1 MSGTFL
7 DQYLHWG
14 HPSGGLGQKAWD
26 AARAAGYSGKQIS
39 VASHKNQAAGNII
52 WPKFEEAR
60 RAAALAAKGSPN
72 NWIHNFVGGSGGVGM
87 PGLQAGLASGRSLDE
102 MIAATAGLHRQ
113 NNNWGVAGFGQGA
126 SRWIL
131 DKRQREAF
139 LAQQEAM
146 NASNRDQMTAMM
158 DMYSGTPGVREEVGT
173 GANAALKSSGRS
185 RAKKSKTTGER
196 YGRTPTTK
204 STVNASSGKSL
215 NVNPTA

>member
-1 MSGTFL
+1 MAATFL
-7 DQYLHWG
+7 DRWMQPH
-14 HPSGGLGQKAWD
+14 GGMGAGLWDKAI
-26 AARAAGYSGKQIS
+26 AAGYSGKQIA
-39 VASHKNQAAGNII
+39 VASQKEQAAG
-52 WPKFEEAR
+52 AR
-60 RAAALAAKGSPN
+60 LGPVFADRRLAAALAVKGTPN
-72 NWIHNFVGGSGGVGM
+72 NWIHNFTGGSGGVGM
-87 PGLQAGLASGRSLDE
+87 AGLQAGLASGRSLDE
-102 MIAATAGLHRQ
+102 MIAATAPLHRQ

-131 DKRQREAF
+131 DQRQREAF

-146 NASNRDQMTAMM
+146 NAQNRDQMTAMM

-185 RAKKSKTTGER
+185 RAKRAKTTGER